1 MSDDISIRPATRL
14 IDGARFGGLHAT
26 VMVLATAVILLAGV
40 DNISIGIIGT
50 AMAATIHTSVPSMA
64 GVYSAGELGF
74 LAGALLFGP
83 LADRVGRKPILIATV
98 VLFAVF
104 TLLTPL
110 GTTVGAI
117 IAFRLVTG
125 IGLGGAIPVALS
137 LVTEYMPAR
146 VRSALTSV
154 AWAGFPAGGV
164 VVGIAAGIVLPH
176 GGWELLY
183 VMIGVASLAVGLLLV
198 VWMPESLDHMLRAGA
213 PARRVDRVV
222 RRLRRGSD
230 VPVTTNTLLTVEAN
244 PALVEFPDDG
254 QPEATVRYLFTER
267 RALRTILLWCAFGCT
282 FVPVVFVGDWGPA
295 LLQASGLG
303 IGLVGLSITC
313 NSIGSMIGSAI
324 VGRLMSVLGDYK
336 VLLGALG
343 LACIAF
349 VVFGLSLGS
358 FAGIAIAIT
367 AVGFCSG
374 GAQSGVITF
383 AALLYPNALRAT
395 GLGWAVSAGRAVAA
409 TAPLIGAATIAA
421 GWPPAASIAVIGLFP
436 LVGLVVVLLI
446 RGTVVNKRERVAVQV
461 G

>member
-1 MSDDISIRPATRL
+1 MSDNISVRPVTRL
-14 IDGARFGGLHAT
+14 IDGARFGGLHTT
-26 VMVLATAVILLAGV
+26 VVVLATVVILLAGV

-50 AMAATIHTSVPSMA
+50 AMAATIHTTVPSMA
-64 GVYSAGELGF
+64 GVYSAGEVGF
-74 LAGALLFGP
+74 LAGALIFGP
-83 LADRVGRKPILIATV
+83 VADRVGRKPILIATV

-117 IAFRLVTG
+117 IVFRLVTG

-146 VRSALTSV
+146 IRSGLTSV

-183 VMIGVASLAVGLLLV
+183 VMIGSASLAVAVLLV
-198 VWMPESLDHMLRAGA
+198 ALMPESLDFMLRSGA
-213 PARRVDRVV
+213 PERRVDRVV

-230 VPVTTNTLLTVEAN
+230 VPVTTDTLLTVEAN
-244 PALVEFPDDG
+244 PALVEFPETV
-254 QPEATVRYLFTER
+254 QSKATVRYLFTER
-267 RALRTILLWCAFGCT
+267 RALRTVLLWCAFGCT

-324 VGRLMSVLGDYK
+324 IGRLMSALGDYK

-343 LACIAF
+343 CACVAF
-349 VVFGLSLGS
+349 IVFGLSLGS
-358 FAGIAIAIT
+358 FAGIAVAIT
-367 AVGFCSG
+367 AVGFFSG

-383 AALLYPNALRAT
+383 AALLYPNSLRAT

-409 TAPLIGAATIAA
+409 TAPLLGAATIGA
-421 GWPPAASIAVIGLFP
+421 GWPPAASIALIGGFP

-446 RGTVVNKRERVAVQV
+446 RGLVAARAERIALQSA
-461 G
+461 